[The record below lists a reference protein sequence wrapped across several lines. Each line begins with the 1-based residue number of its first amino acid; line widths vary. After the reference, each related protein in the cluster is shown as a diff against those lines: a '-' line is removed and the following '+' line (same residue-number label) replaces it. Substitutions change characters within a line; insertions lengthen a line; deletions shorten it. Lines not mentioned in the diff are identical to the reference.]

1 MSKRWRR
8 KKIGGGLGFETIVTM
23 YKDISQFEK
32 KNISYKIL
40 KYKTHHQWKIYKIKK
55 KIKLG

>member
-1 MSKRWRR
+1 MKEKEDS
-8 KKIGGGLGFETIVTM
+8 GGLGFETIVTM

-40 KYKTHHQWKIYKIKK
+40 KYKTHHQLKIYKIKK
-55 KIKLG
+55 KRKLG